1 MEGELART
9 ILSTP
14 GVKAARVHIAHE
26 RNASFARRGAEPKA
40 VVTVTMG
47 RGALN
52 VAQANSIRYLVASSV
67 PGLPAEQV
75 AILDSTRGVILS
87 PGKADAVFEGQSVA
101 GDREKKLEEDVLNIL
116 EARVGAGNARVQVML
131 EIDTE
136 REAISERVYDP
147 EGRVISGKET
157 TEVTERSSGANSG
170 AVTVASNLP
179 EGDANA
185 GGSQSNSERTQT
197 DETISY
203 DLSEIRRER
212 EKAPGATKRLSVA
225 VLVNHLEEEGA
236 DGDSTLTPRSDA
248 ELAQLRELVAMA
260 VGFNEERGDTLT
272 VQNMPFKPIVNEG
285 TTVEESFV
293 SDFMDRHLMTSIQ
306 IAVLSIVTL
315 ILGLFVVKPVLSVK
329 ALPAS
334 EPDMLA
340 SASAEGEEPA
350 TLTAAEPPDA
360 IEALKGLASEKTDET
375 ATLIKAW
382 LEEDALGAIL
392 HKTLPTLAQ
401 KGFAEEAVAA
411 VVKHIDMDNCGSLL
425 VKTSPECVDELTAAF
440 AALGDEERFCIEAD
454 AAFAGSMVTA
464 SWERAGL
471 EMNIEAGEEA
481 PVLERRD
488 GGDQNMLKRAI
499 FSVPIEVTVSVGAAR
514 PLIGELLDM
523 KRNHLLFGVI
533 IFAALLA
540 GGVFDVALAQE
551 AVDEAVFSGGLSA
564 RVIQLFALVTILSIA
579 PGIAMMVTCLPF
591 MIIVFSI
598 LRQAIGL
605 QQAPPNMLIMS
616 LALFLTYFVM
626 QPVFSEAWQNGVQ
639 PLLDGDVTEEQAFE
653 RTLTPFRFFME
664 GRVSPI
670 AVETLSEAAA
680 GERIEQ
686 SAEGQTPL
694 SILIPAFMLSE
705 IQHAFEIGFVIFL
718 PFLIIDLIVASIL
731 MAMGMMM
738 VPPAIVSLPFKL
750 AFFVLANGIR
760 NMTSSNDRLALGN
773 ALPMPD
779 LRPAARAASDG
790 PRQQNLTPKTLSA
803 AQKAALVI
811 AALGPEAAGPIIER
825 IEDKHLR
832 AFARAYA
839 HLQSVPKAALKIV
852 VEEFI
857 GRLGTEESEDLK
869 GGVESTQELLNQFID
884 EGDVVRL
891 MDDINAP
898 GSQSVWEK
906 LDRTG
911 DESLADYLSAQNPQL
926 VAVVLSKINTEKASR
941 ILDIFDDDVAQKI
954 VMRLAKPMDISEEV
968 LNVLSQTIERDFL
981 APQRKAP
988 EKTHNPGE
996 MIGAMMNNV
1005 MSEKRDKLLAYISD
1019 TTPEIMTDVK
1029 KSLLTFQDVAERVPP
1044 NAITMVIKE
1053 IDLDLFLQAAK
1064 YGRENAAS
1072 SVEFIFNNISQRMRQ
1087 QYEEQMETLKPISPK
1102 EAEAAQAA
1110 FMTIV
1115 RKLVADGEIELNEIE
1130 EEDNEADVADG
1141 DSDES

>member
-382 LEEDALGAIL
+382 LEEDAATLSQGRGGANGGEDVRTQQLKAAAYAEGFSAGEAAAKAKYEANAAFLAEATGQIGQVLQGLPDHLAEQLGEALGAIL

-471 EMNIEAGEEA
+471 EMNIEAVVQGTFE
-481 PVLERRD
+481 
-488 GGDQNMLKRAI
+488 
-499 FSVPIEVTVSVGAAR
+499 T
-514 PLIGELLDM
+514 
-523 KRNHLLFGVI
+523 
-533 IFAALLA
+533 
-540 GGVFDVALAQE
+540 FD
-551 AVDEAVFSGGLSA
+551 
-564 RVIQLFALVTILSIA
+564 
-579 PGIAMMVTCLPF
+579 
-591 MIIVFSI
+591 
-598 LRQAIGL
+598 
-605 QQAPPNMLIMS
+605 
-616 LALFLTYFVM
+616 
-626 QPVFSEAWQNGVQ
+626 
-639 PLLDGDVTEEQAFE
+639 
-653 RTLTPFRFFME
+653 
-664 GRVSPI
+664 
-670 AVETLSEAAA
+670 
-680 GERIEQ
+680 
-686 SAEGQTPL
+686 
-694 SILIPAFMLSE
+694 
-705 IQHAFEIGFVIFL
+705 
-718 PFLIIDLIVASIL
+718 
-731 MAMGMMM
+731 
-738 VPPAIVSLPFKL
+738 K
-750 AFFVLANGIR
+750 
-760 NMTSSNDRLALGN
+760 
-773 ALPMPD
+773 
-779 LRPAARAASDG
+779 
-790 PRQQNLTPKTLSA
+790 
-803 AQKAALVI
+803 
-811 AALGPEAAGPIIER
+811 
-825 IEDKHLR
+825 
-832 AFARAYA
+832 
-839 HLQSVPKAALKIV
+839 
-852 VEEFI
+852 
-857 GRLGTEESEDLK
+857 
-869 GGVESTQELLNQFID
+869 
-884 EGDVVRL
+884 
-891 MDDINAP
+891 
-898 GSQSVWEK
+898 
-906 LDRTG
+906 
-911 DESLADYLSAQNPQL
+911 YLSHA
-926 VAVVLSKINTEKASR
+926 KEEK
-941 ILDIFDDDVAQKI
+941 
-954 VMRLAKPMDISEEV
+954 
-968 LNVLSQTIERDFL
+968 
-981 APQRKAP
+981 
-988 EKTHNPGE
+988 
-996 MIGAMMNNV
+996 
-1005 MSEKRDKLLAYISD
+1005 
-1019 TTPEIMTDVK
+1019 
-1029 KSLLTFQDVAERVPP
+1029 
-1044 NAITMVIKE
+1044 
-1053 IDLDLFLQAAK
+1053 
-1064 YGRENAAS
+1064 
-1072 SVEFIFNNISQRMRQ
+1072 
-1087 QYEEQMETLKPISPK
+1087 
-1102 EAEAAQAA
+1102 
-1110 FMTIV
+1110 
-1115 RKLVADGEIELNEIE
+1115 
-1130 EEDNEADVADG
+1130 
-1141 DSDES
+1141 